1 MRQCTE
7 EQFRKDVSKH
17 TMKVLLDNG
26 IHRHLR
32 FSDGTFN
39 MYFEIV
45 TWPGNLAVSGDMG
58 CFVFARIE
66 DMFEFFR
73 SDKLKI
79 NLEYWHEK
87 LEAVKRHGGSTCYN
101 SDLFTK
107 RVNEYVQQFIED
119 EECDEDQA
127 KELREEIKENVLYY
141 ADDSEHDARKALNDF
156 EYTIDG
162 FDEDI
167 GGYRDFKF
175 YDTWEWDL
183 EDYTYHY
190 IWACYAIV
198 WAIQQYD
205 LVGCAA

>member
-1 MRQCTE
+1 MRQSTE
-7 EQFRKDVSKH
+7 EQFRKDVANH

-26 IHRHLR
+26 IHRHIR

-45 TWPGNLAVSGDMG
+45 TWPGNLVVSGDMG
-58 CFVFARIE
+58 CFVFARLE

-119 EECDEDQA
+119 EELNSEQAEELKDEV
-127 KELREEIKENVLYY
+127 KEQVLYY
-141 ADDSEHDARKALNDF
+141 ADDSQEEARKAIHDF
-156 EYTIDG
+156 EYAIEG
-162 FDEDI
+162 SSL
-167 GGYRDFKF
+167 DFKF

-205 LVGCAA
+205 LVGCMA

>member
-1 MRQCTE
+1 MKQCTE
-7 EQFRKDVSKH
+7 EQFRKDVANH
-17 TMKVLLDNG
+17 TMKVLLDDG
-26 IHRHLR
+26 SHRHLR

-45 TWPGNLAVSGDMG
+45 TWPGNLVVSGDMG

-87 LEAVKRHGGSTCYN
+87 LEAIKRHGGSTCYN
-101 SDLFTK
+101 PDLFIK

-119 EECDEDQA
+119 EELNSEQAEELKDEV
-127 KELREEIKENVLYY
+127 KEHVLYY
-141 ADDSEHDARKALNDF
+141 ADDSQEEARKAVHDF
-156 EYTIDG
+156 EYMIEG
-162 FDEDI
+162 SSL
-167 GGYRDFKF
+167 DFKF

-205 LVGCAA
+205 VVKGGLCVIT